1 MKLIRLLSIVFL
13 SATLFTS
20 CDWHTTRTVIGS
32 GDIET
37 KEIAASD
44 FTGINVTGTC
54 NVDFTIADTFSVKL
68 HAQQEVLDVMTC
80 RVVSG
85 ILQIG
90 FDPDFNVNTDKE
102 ISASIMGPS
111 LSFIGVSGAGNY
123 ALRGSKQSQLDI
135 QISGTC
141 DVQAFDMEVDDCRIG
156 ISGAGNCEVN
166 VSQSL
171 QVDISGVG
179 NVFYKGNPE
188 ISSDIS
194 GVGNIIAAGR

>member
-1 MKLIRLLSIVFL
+1 MKTFRILSIVFL
-13 SATLFTS
+13 GALLFTS

-68 HAQQEVLDVMTC
+68 HAQQEILDVMTC

-90 FDPDFNVNTDKE
+90 FDPDYNVNTDKE
-102 ISASIMGPS
+102 ISATIMAPS
-111 LSFIGVSGAGNY
+111 LNFVGISGAGNY
-123 ALRGSKQSQLDI
+123 TLRGSKQSRLDI
-135 QISGTC
+135 QITGAGN
-141 DVQAFDMEVDDCRIG
+141 VQAFDMEVDACNIG
-156 ISGAGNCEVN
+156 ISGSGNCEVN

-171 QVDISGVG
+171 QVNVSGVG

-188 ISSDIS
+188 ITSDIS

>member
-1 MKLIRLLSIVFL
+1 MKLNSVLPIIFL
-13 SATLFTS
+13 SATLFSS

-54 NVDFTIADTFSVKL
+54 NVDFIIADTFSVKL
-68 HAQQEVLDVMTC
+68 HAQQEILDVMTC

-90 FDPDFNVNTDKE
+90 FDPDFNINTDAE
-102 ISASIMGPS
+102 ISASIMAPS
-111 LSFIGVSGAGNY
+111 LNFIGVSGAGNY
-123 ALRGSKQSQLDI
+123 TLSGSKQARLDI

-156 ISGAGNCEVN
+156 ISGTGNCEVN
-166 VSQSL
+166 VIQSL
-171 QVDISGVG
+171 QVNISGVG
-179 NVFYKGNPE
+179 NVFYLGNPE
-188 ISSDIS
+188 ITQEIS